1 MAFGRLVSL
10 FRKSPFMQGPLLSRV
25 GVIML
30 AITPV
35 LILLLWRFHSPSM
48 MDADVRGAVILNDPL
63 TATQESG
70 FYPVVFDVD
79 GNPRGTQ
86 SLAHVPQGSP
96 NAGRLHRGDHV
107 TLLCEGH
114 PCEVVQIRQGD
125 QVLVSGEALAEF
137 SRYKNRMSALGLL
150 AWALCG
156 AGLIWLSGRRRHGL
170 SGRGMGRR
178 RRRSRSSGSSRP
190 AGSSRSSSSSRPGGA
205 SRSTGSS
212 RSGESSR
219 PSGSSSSGESS
230 RPSGSSRSGE
240 SSRSSGS
247 SRRGRSSRS
256 SGSSRLAE
264 SSRSSGASQPAESS
278 RSAGASHSAESSRS
292 SGSSRSSSGAPRS
305 SGSSRPAEAS
315 PSSAGAS
322 QPSGQSRPTSADNE

>member
-10 FRKSPFMQGPLLSRV
+10 FRKSPFMQGPLLRRV
-25 GVIML
+25 GVIQL

-48 MDADVRGAVILNDPL
+48 MDVDVRGAVILNDPL

-70 FYPVVFDVD
+70 FHPVVFDVD

-107 TLLCEGH
+107 TLLCDGH
-114 PCEVVQIRQGD
+114 PCEVAQIRQGD

-137 SRYKNRMSALGLL
+137 SRYKNRMSTLGLL

-170 SGRGMGRR
+170 SGRGTGRR

-219 PSGSSSSGESS
+219 PSGSS
-230 RPSGSSRSGE
+230 RSGE

-256 SGSSRLAE
+256 SGSSRPAE

-278 RSAGASHSAESSRS
+278 RSSGASHSAESSRS

-305 SGSSRPAEAS
+305 SGSSRPAEA
-315 PSSAGAS
+315 PLSSAGAS

>member
-25 GVIML
+25 GVIQL

-219 PSGSSSSGESS
+219 PSGSS
-230 RPSGSSRSGE
+230 RSGE
-240 SSRSSGS
+240 FSRSSGS

-256 SGSSRLAE
+256 SGSSRPAE

-278 RSAGASHSAESSRS
+278 RSSGASHSAESSRS

-305 SGSSRPAEAS
+305 SGSSRPAEAP

>member
-190 AGSSRSSSSSRPGGA
+190 AGSSR
-205 SRSTGSS
+205 
-212 RSGESSR
+212 
-219 PSGSSSSGESS
+219 PSGSSRSGESS

>member
-10 FRKSPFMQGPLLSRV
+10 IRKSPFMQGPLLSRV

-156 AGLIWLSGRRRHGL
+156 AGLIWLSGRRRYAAISGRRRHGL
-170 SGRGMGRR
+170 SGRGTGRR

-212 RSGESSR
+212 R
-219 PSGSSSSGESS
+219 SGESS

-305 SGSSRPAEAS
+305 SGSSRPAEAP

>member
-10 FRKSPFMQGPLLSRV
+10 IRKSPFMQGPLLRRV

-70 FYPVVFDVD
+70 FHPVVFDVD

-219 PSGSSSSGESS
+219 PSGSS
-230 RPSGSSRSGE
+230 RSGE

-256 SGSSRLAE
+256 SG
-264 SSRSSGASQPAESS
+264 ASQPAESS
-278 RSAGASHSAESSRS
+278 RSSGASHSAESSRS

-305 SGSSRPAEAS
+305 SGSSRPAEAP

>member
-10 FRKSPFMQGPLLSRV
+10 IRKSPFMQGPLLRRV

-219 PSGSSSSGESS
+219 PSGL
-230 RPSGSSRSGE
+230 SRSGE

-256 SGSSRLAE
+256 SGSSRPAE

-278 RSAGASHSAESSRS
+278 RSSGAPHSAESSRS

-305 SGSSRPAEAS
+305 SGSSRPAEAP

>member
-10 FRKSPFMQGPLLSRV
+10 IRKSPFMQGPLLRRV

-156 AGLIWLSGRRRHGL
+156 AGLIWLSGRRRHGV

-219 PSGSSSSGESS
+219 PSGSS
-230 RPSGSSRSGE
+230 RSGE

-256 SGSSRLAE
+256 SGSSRPAE

-278 RSAGASHSAESSRS
+278 RSSGASHSAESSRS

-305 SGSSRPAEAS
+305 SGSSRPAEAP

>member
-10 FRKSPFMQGPLLSRV
+10 IRKSPFMQGPLLSRV

-219 PSGSSSSGESS
+219 PSGSS
-230 RPSGSSRSGE
+230 RSGE

-278 RSAGASHSAESSRS
+278 RSSGASHSAESSRS

>member
-10 FRKSPFMQGPLLSRV
+10 IRKSPFMQGPLLRRV

-219 PSGSSSSGESS
+219 PSGSS
-230 RPSGSSRSGE
+230 RSGE

-256 SGSSRLAE
+256 SGSSRPAE

-278 RSAGASHSAESSRS
+278 RSSGASHSAESSRS
-292 SGSSRSSSGAPRS
+292 SGSSRSSSGAPRP
-305 SGSSRPAEAS
+305 SGSSRPAEAP

>member
-10 FRKSPFMQGPLLSRV
+10 IRKSPFMQGPLLRRV

-219 PSGSSSSGESS
+219 PSGSS
-230 RPSGSSRSGE
+230 RSGE

-256 SGSSRLAE
+256 SGSSRPAE

-278 RSAGASHSAESSRS
+278 RSSGAPHSAESSRS

-305 SGSSRPAEAS
+305 SGSSRPAEAP

>member
-10 FRKSPFMQGPLLSRV
+10 IRKSPFMQGPLLRRV

-70 FYPVVFDVD
+70 FHPVVFDVD

-170 SGRGMGRR
+170 SGRGTGRR

-219 PSGSSSSGESS
+219 PSGSS
-230 RPSGSSRSGE
+230 
-240 SSRSSGS
+240 
-247 SRRGRSSRS
+247 RRGRSSRS
-256 SGSSRLAE
+256 SGSSRPAE

-278 RSAGASHSAESSRS
+278 RSSGASHSAESSRS

-305 SGSSRPAEAS
+305 SGSSRPAEAP

>member
-10 FRKSPFMQGPLLSRV
+10 IRKSPFMQGPLLRRV

-70 FYPVVFDVD
+70 FHPVVFDVD

-170 SGRGMGRR
+170 SGRGTGRR

-219 PSGSSSSGESS
+219 PSGSS
-230 RPSGSSRSGE
+230 RSGE

-256 SGSSRLAE
+256 SGSSRPAE

-278 RSAGASHSAESSRS
+278 RSSGASHSAESSRS

-305 SGSSRPAEAS
+305 SGSSRPAEAP

>member
-219 PSGSSSSGESS
+219 PSGSS
-230 RPSGSSRSGE
+230 RSGE

-256 SGSSRLAE
+256 SGSSRPAE

-278 RSAGASHSAESSRS
+278 RSSGASHSAESSRS

-305 SGSSRPAEAS
+305 SGSSRPAEAP

>member
-10 FRKSPFMQGPLLSRV
+10 FRKSPFMQGPLLRRV
-25 GVIML
+25 GVIQL

-48 MDADVRGAVILNDPL
+48 MDVDVRGAVILNDPL

-70 FYPVVFDVD
+70 FHPVVFDVD

-107 TLLCEGH
+107 TLLCDGH
-114 PCEVVQIRQGD
+114 PCEVAQIRQGD

-137 SRYKNRMSALGLL
+137 SRYKNRMSAQGLL

-170 SGRGMGRR
+170 SGRGTGRR

-212 RSGESSR
+212 R
-219 PSGSSSSGESS
+219 SGESS

-292 SGSSRSSSGAPRS
+292 SGSSRSSSGTSRS
-305 SGSSRPAEAS
+305 SGSSRPVEAP

>member
-10 FRKSPFMQGPLLSRV
+10 IRKSPFMQGPLLRRV

-219 PSGSSSSGESS
+219 PSGSS
-230 RPSGSSRSGE
+230 RSGE

-256 SGSSRLAE
+256 SGSSRPAE

-278 RSAGASHSAESSRS
+278 RSSGASHSAESSRS

-305 SGSSRPAEAS
+305 SGSSRPAEAP

>member
-10 FRKSPFMQGPLLSRV
+10 IRKSPFMQGPLLRRV

-219 PSGSSSSGESS
+219 PSGSS
-230 RPSGSSRSGE
+230 RSGE

-305 SGSSRPAEAS
+305 SGSSRPAEAP

>member
-10 FRKSPFMQGPLLSRV
+10 FRKSPFMQGPLLRRV
-25 GVIML
+25 GVIQL

-48 MDADVRGAVILNDPL
+48 MDVDVRGAVILNDPL

-70 FYPVVFDVD
+70 FHPVVFDVD

-107 TLLCEGH
+107 TLLCDGH
-114 PCEVVQIRQGD
+114 PCEVAQIRQGD

-137 SRYKNRMSALGLL
+137 SRYKNRMSAQGLL

-170 SGRGMGRR
+170 SGRGTGRR

-219 PSGSSSSGESS
+219 PSGSSRSGESS

-292 SGSSRSSSGAPRS
+292 SGSSRSSSGTSRS
-305 SGSSRPAEAS
+305 SGSSRPVEAP

>member
-10 FRKSPFMQGPLLSRV
+10 IRKSPFMQGPLLRRV

-170 SGRGMGRR
+170 SGRGTGRR

-219 PSGSSSSGESS
+219 PSGSS
-230 RPSGSSRSGE
+230 RSGE

-256 SGSSRLAE
+256 SGSSRPAE

-278 RSAGASHSAESSRS
+278 RSSGASHSAESSRS

-305 SGSSRPAEAS
+305 SGSSRPAEAP

>member
-10 FRKSPFMQGPLLSRV
+10 IRKSPFMQGPLLRRV

-63 TATQESG
+63 TASQESG
-70 FYPVVFDVD
+70 FHPVVFDVD

-96 NAGRLHRGDHV
+96 NAGRLHRGNHV

-170 SGRGMGRR
+170 SGRGTGRR

-219 PSGSSSSGESS
+219 PSGSS
-230 RPSGSSRSGE
+230 RSGE

-256 SGSSRLAE
+256 SGSSRPAE
-264 SSRSSGASQPAESS
+264 SSRSSGSSQPAESS
-278 RSAGASHSAESSRS
+278 RSSGASHSAESSRS
-292 SGSSRSSSGAPRS
+292 SGSSRSSSGTSRS
-305 SGSSRPAEAS
+305 SGSSRPAETP

-322 QPSGQSRPTSADNE
+322 QPSGQSGQATSADNE

>member
-10 FRKSPFMQGPLLSRV
+10 IRKSPFMQGPLLRRV

-190 AGSSRSSSSSRPGGA
+190 AGA

-219 PSGSSSSGESS
+219 PSGSSRSGESS
-230 RPSGSSRSGE
+230 RP
-240 SSRSSGS
+240 SGS

-292 SGSSRSSSGAPRS
+292 SGSSRSSSGTSRS
-305 SGSSRPAEAS
+305 SGSSRPAEAP

>member
-10 FRKSPFMQGPLLSRV
+10 IRKSPFMQGPLLRRV

-107 TLLCEGH
+107 MLLCEGH

-219 PSGSSSSGESS
+219 PSGSS
-230 RPSGSSRSGE
+230 RSGE

-256 SGSSRLAE
+256 SGSSRPAE

-278 RSAGASHSAESSRS
+278 RSSGASHSAESSRS

-305 SGSSRPAEAS
+305 SGSSRPAEAP

>member
-10 FRKSPFMQGPLLSRV
+10 IRKSPFMQGPLLRRV

-219 PSGSSSSGESS
+219 PSGSS
-230 RPSGSSRSGE
+230 
-240 SSRSSGS
+240 
-247 SRRGRSSRS
+247 RRGRSSRS
-256 SGSSRLAE
+256 SGSSRPAE

-278 RSAGASHSAESSRS
+278 RSSGASHSAESSRS

-305 SGSSRPAEAS
+305 SGSSRPAEAP

>member
-10 FRKSPFMQGPLLSRV
+10 IRKSPFMQGPLLRRV

-219 PSGSSSSGESS
+219 PSGSS
-230 RPSGSSRSGE
+230 RSGE

-247 SRRGRSSRS
+247 SHRGRSSRS
-256 SGSSRLAE
+256 SGSSRPAE

-278 RSAGASHSAESSRS
+278 RSSGASHSAESSRS

-305 SGSSRPAEAS
+305 SGSSRPAEAP